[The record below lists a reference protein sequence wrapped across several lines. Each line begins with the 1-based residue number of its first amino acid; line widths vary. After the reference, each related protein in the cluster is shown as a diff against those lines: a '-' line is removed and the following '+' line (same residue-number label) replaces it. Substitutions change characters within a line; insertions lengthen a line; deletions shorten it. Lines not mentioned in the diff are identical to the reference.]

1 MSIQLGRYI
10 LDRKIAT
17 GGMAEVF
24 LSRQSGPEGYER
36 PCVIK
41 RMLAQFAEDPIF
53 VNMFLDEARLA
64 AQLTHPNIA
73 QVYDFGSENGQ
84 YFMAMEYVPGANL
97 RDVVQQQQ
105 DTGRYVPFR
114 VAARIMSDAAR
125 GLDYAHAARDGNG
138 KHLEIIHRDVSPHN
152 ILVSRGGQIKLIDF
166 GIAKA
171 RSANTKT
178 NVGTIKGKYAYMSP
192 EQVMG
197 HPLDRRTDIYS
208 LGLVFYEV
216 LTNNRAILGDDLMRL
231 MEAAARPRFVPLL
244 EIRPDIPQAL
254 VNVCMRALEPSKA
267 ARYGAASEMSSELE
281 RYLVNEQVTVS
292 DDDVASLLPDS
303 PSAPTLPPDGT
314 AMDPL
319 ARTAQTQPSK
329 PNAGN
334 GRAQEVGIEPTLLR
348 KSDAAAQQRPDEES
362 LRQAVRPSRAP
373 LIAVLALVLIAG
385 GGAGGWWLFHSPP
398 PPPLPTPDPIA
409 IAPPPPAPIPTP
421 PPVKPVV
428 APTPDPVPPTPPVRP
443 IAVATAHPGR
453 EPRSHH
459 PPPPPPPAV
468 PAAKGTVDFR
478 ALPYA
483 EVFMGDKKI
492 GVTPFKPIELPEGHY
507 RFRLANTETG
517 KSETREVDVSA
528 GQKRTV
534 IVDLRAE

>member
-1 MSIQLGRYI
+1 MSTQLGRYI

-41 RMLAQFAEDPIF
+41 RMLSQFSEDPIF

-64 AQLTHPNIA
+64 AQLTHQNIA
-73 QVYDFGSENGQ
+73 QIYDFGSENGQ
-84 YFMAMEYVPGANL
+84 YFIAMEYVPGANL
-97 RDVVQQQQ
+97 RDVLQQQENA
-105 DTGRYVPFR
+105 GRYVPFR
-114 VAARIMSDAAR
+114 VAARVISDAAR
-125 GLDYAHAARDGNG
+125 GLEYAHAARDGNG

-171 RSANTKT
+171 RSANSKT

-231 MEAAARPRFVPLL
+231 MEAAARPHFVPLA
-244 EIRPDIPQAL
+244 EIRPDIPQPLADA
-254 VNVCMRALEPSKA
+254 CMRALEPNKA
-267 ARYGAASEMSSELE
+267 ARYGTAAELSAELE

-303 PSAPTLPPDGT
+303 QSAPTIPPDNT

-329 PNAGN
+329 PNASG
-334 GRAQEVGIEPTLLR
+334 GRAQEVVIEPTLLR
-348 KSDAAAQQRPDEES
+348 KSDAAGTQRPDDE
-362 LRQAVRPSRAP
+362 LVRQAVRPSRAP
-373 LIAVLALVLIAG
+373 LIAVVALVIIAG
-385 GGAGGWWLFHSPP
+385 GGTAAWWLTRSPP
-398 PPPLPTPDPIA
+398 PPGPTPGPVVVA
-409 IAPPPPAPIPTP
+409 APPPPIATP

-428 APTPDPVPPTPPVRP
+428 VPTPD
-443 IAVATAHPGR
+443 
-453 EPRSHH
+453 
-459 PPPPPPPAV
+459 PPPPPPPPVRPVVASAHPTREPRV
-468 PAAKGTVDFR
+468 HHPQPPPPPPTPTGKGSVDFR

-528 GQKRTV
+528 GQKKTV